1 MARFGAFRRK
11 TAMTPFSIRPSLIF
25 ATFLSLLPA
34 LAFADFSGQVVS
46 VLDGDTIEVL
56 HYRQPLRPSLIA
68 ALSVKIQGIPLAA

>member
-1 MARFGAFRRK
+1 MLS
-11 TAMTPFSIRPSLIF
+11 TPLE
-25 ATFLSLLPA
+25 A
-34 LAFADFSGQVVS
+34 ADFSGSVVS